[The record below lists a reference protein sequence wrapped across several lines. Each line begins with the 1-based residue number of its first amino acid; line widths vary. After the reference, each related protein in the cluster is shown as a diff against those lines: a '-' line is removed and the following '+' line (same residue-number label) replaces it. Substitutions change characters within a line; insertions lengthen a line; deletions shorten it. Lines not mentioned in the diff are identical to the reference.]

1 MIYYS
6 DEITRLK
13 TVMFTKLIDGHK
25 FQSNPSIDLE
35 RLKLRMV
42 RVLQGMKNQ
51 ESILLKKIQ
60 KSS

>member
-6 DEITRLK
+6 DETTRLK

-25 FQSNPSIDLE
+25 FQSNPSILE

>member
-25 FQSNPSIDLE
+25 FQSRTDLD